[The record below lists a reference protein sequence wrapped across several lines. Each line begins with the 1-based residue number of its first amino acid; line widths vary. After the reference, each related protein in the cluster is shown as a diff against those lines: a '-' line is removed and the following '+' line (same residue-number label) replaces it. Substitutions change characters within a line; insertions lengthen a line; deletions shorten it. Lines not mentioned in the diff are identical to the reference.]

1 MATDEQKTVVSNRRA
16 LRDYAVLDRVEA
28 GIALVGTEVKSVRE
42 GKVSLG
48 GSYAEFR
55 PDGLYVID
63 MHISPYSHG
72 NRENKD
78 PLRPRKLLLNRSEL
92 RRMRIKV
99 EERGYTI
106 IPLRLY
112 FAHNLAK
119 LELGLCKG
127 KRQFDKREVEK
138 ERDIELEIARAKAER
153 NDEDGF

>member
-1 MATDEQKTVVSNRRA
+1 MTADEQKTIVTNRRA
-16 LRDYAVLDRVEA
+16 LRDYAVLESLEA
-28 GIALVGTEVKSVRE
+28 GIALIGTEVKSVRE

-55 PDGLYVID
+55 SDGLYVVD

-78 PLRPRKLLLNRSEL
+78 PMRPRKLLLNISEL
-92 RRMRIKV
+92 RRIRIKV
-99 EERGYTI
+99 NERGYTI

-112 FAHNLAK
+112 FTHNLAK

-127 KRQFDKREVEK
+127 KRQYDKREVEK
-138 ERDIELEIARAKAER
+138 ERDMDLEIARAKAER
-153 NDEDGF
+153 DDDCRV

>member
-1 MATDEQKTVVSNRRA
+1 MADEQKTIVTNRRA
-16 LRDYAVLDRVEA
+16 LRDFAVIERVEA
-28 GIALVGTEVKSVRE
+28 GIALIGTEVKSVRE
-42 GKVSLG
+42 GKVSLS

-55 PDGLYVID
+55 ADGLYVVD

-78 PLRPRKLLLNRSEL
+78 PLRPRKLLLNQAEL

-99 EERGYTI
+99 NERGYTI
-106 IPLRLY
+106 VPLRLY
-112 FAHNLAK
+112 FSHNLAK

-127 KRQFDKREVEK
+127 KRQYDKREVEK

-153 NDEDGF
+153 DDEG

>member
-1 MATDEQKTVVSNRRA
+1 MATDEQKTIVSNRRA
-16 LRDYAVLDRVEA
+16 LRDFAVLESVEA
-28 GIALVGTEVKSVRE
+28 GIALIGTEVKSVRE

-55 PDGLYVID
+55 SDGLYVVD

-78 PLRPRKLLLNRSEL
+78 PMRPRKLLLNQAEL

-99 EERGYTI
+99 NERGYTI
-106 IPLRLY
+106 VPLRLY
-112 FAHNLAK
+112 FTHNLAK

-127 KRQFDKREVEK
+127 KRQYDKREVEK
-138 ERDIELEIARAKAER
+138 ERDVELEIARAKAER
-153 NDEDGF
+153 DDEG